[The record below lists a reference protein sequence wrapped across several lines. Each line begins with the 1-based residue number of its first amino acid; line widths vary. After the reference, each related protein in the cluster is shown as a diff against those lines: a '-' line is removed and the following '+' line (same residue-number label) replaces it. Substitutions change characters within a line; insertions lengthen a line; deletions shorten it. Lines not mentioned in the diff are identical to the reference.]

1 MQQIVNFIIRNKT
14 FLLFLLLFSISLLF
28 TIQSHSYHKSR
39 FINSANFLTGG
50 IYNTSNSVSSYFGL
64 KEQNQLLQQENNE
77 LKSLLYNTNF
87 NNSKTYLDSTSFNKP
102 YKFTPARVIKNSY
115 ALPDNVLLLNRGKRD
130 SITEDFGVI
139 SSKGLIGI
147 TDNSNSKF
155 TTVISI
161 LNTTSRISAQ
171 LKHTN
176 HFGSL
181 IWNSNSP
188 EFVQLT
194 EIPQKAPV
202 KIGDTIITS
211 GRSAI
216 FPKGIPIGTIGS
228 FNLDQAK
235 NFYQIDVKLFND
247 MTNIEHVYIIQNTD
261 KKAIE
266 SLLNQKNE

>member
-14 FLLFLLLFSISLLF
+14 FLFFLLLFSISLLF
-28 TIQSHSYHKSR
+28 TIQSHDYHKSR

-50 IYNTSNSVSSYFGL
+50 VYNTSNSVSSYFEL
-64 KEQNQLLQQENNE
+64 KEQNLLLQEENNA
-77 LKSLLYNTNF
+77 LKSRIYNTTT
-87 NNSKTYLDSTSFNKP
+87 NNIESYIDTTTFKQS

-115 ALPDNVLLLNRGKRD
+115 ALPNNVLLLNRGKRD
-130 SITEDFGVI
+130 SINQDYAVI
-139 SSKGLIGI
+139 TSKGILGI

-161 LNTTSRISAQ
+161 LNSTSRISAQ
-171 LKHTN
+171 LKNTN

-181 IWNSNSP
+181 IWNSVSP

-194 EIPQKAPV
+194 EIPQKAIV
-202 KIGDTIITS
+202 QKGDTIITS

-216 FPKGIPIGTIGS
+216 FPKGIPIGTIQS
-228 FNLDQAK
+228 YNLDQAK
-235 NFYQIDVKLFND
+235 NYYEIEVKLFND
-247 MTNIEHVYIIQNTD
+247 MTNIEHVYIIKNMD

-266 SLLNQKNE
+266 NLLNQKDE